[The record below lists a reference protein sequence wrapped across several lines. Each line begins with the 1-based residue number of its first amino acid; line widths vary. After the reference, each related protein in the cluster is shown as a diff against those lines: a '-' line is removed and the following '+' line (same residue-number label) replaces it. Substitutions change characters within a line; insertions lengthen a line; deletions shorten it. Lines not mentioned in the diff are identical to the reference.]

1 VPATVLDCFVGSG
14 TTLIAADRLGRS
26 AIGIDVQP
34 TYIDLAAGRARRD
47 APLFVPSAPQ
57 GAGGGGMSA
66 SSLPGVFDDEV
77 AQKLDRWRQEYPD
90 LAVRTP
96 GDCLSLIAAEVKKA
110 SRAQGDG
117 VLRRLV
123 NIAAMAKLGY
133 ENAQRSD
140 ER

>member
-1 VPATVLDCFVGSG
+1 
-14 TTLIAADRLGRS
+14 
-26 AIGIDVQP
+26 
-34 TYIDLAAGRARRD
+34 
-47 APLFVPSAPQ
+47 
-57 GAGGGGMSA
+57 MSA